1 MVRSPISLTLLLL
14 CSVTTW
20 AGQSRPGQGLQF
32 EPHPDKIG
40 IELDGIGDGS
50 RCMPFIDLAR
60 TTRPS
65 TKLNSGELVATDS
78 NGWPTADCQ
87 SVLFDI
93 RPFPAWN
100 PPIDDPEKFM
110 PDWSGTYH
118 LSLTGQ
124 AEIASGEGDAKVQN
138 FTYNSATNK
147 TRVDVT
153 IPKGT
158 GLLILKFS
166 HTRRTASSP
175 EGTGFTNLK
184 VLRPGYEENSRQ
196 VFTDEYVNALKPFAA
211 LRFMDVLAT
220 NHNPGYYGDTGHH
233 ALEWK
238 DRRLPSDA
246 TQVETGNKYG
256 LAWEYIVNLANQTG
270 RDAWI
275 NIPIAATDDYVRQLA
290 QFLKGGLKP
299 KIRIYIEHSN
309 EVWNFGFPQY
319 IYNKLAAIDEVKKGG
334 SVLNN
339 DGSQDQEVW
348 THRRHLKR
356 LHDIAMIF
364 KGVFGSNQMLTR
376 VRPIYASWLISP
388 DAHFKDVLQWGT
400 SVFGEPKS
408 YLYGIAAAAY
418 YSDEKSAKDATPEQ
432 VLVAMRKA
440 SDENMKFHTQLKPLA
455 DQYGLKYTQYEIGP
469 DSGGGRLDNIANRIR
484 ANRIPGMR
492 GVVLHDATSWFAM
505 GGDMYMYFA
514 SPGAYSRY
522 GCWGLSEDIRQLN
535 TPKWQAIYLLTGTPM
550 PK

>member
-1 MVRSPISLTLLLL
+1 MVRTALPLGLLLL

-20 AGQSRPGQGLQF
+20 AGESQPAQGMQVK
-32 EPHPDKIG
+32 PHPDKIG

-50 RCMPFIDLAR
+50 RCMPFIDVAK
-60 TTRPS
+60 TTRPY
-65 TKLNSGELVATDS
+65 TKLNSGDLVATDS
-78 NGWPTADCQ
+78 RGWPTADCQ

-118 LSLTGQ
+118 LALTGQ
-124 AEIASGEGDAKVQN
+124 AEVTSGEGDAKVQN
-138 FTYNSATNK
+138 ATYIPATN
-147 TRVDVT
+147 TTEAEVVV
-153 IPKGT
+153 PEGT

-166 HTRRTASSP
+166 HTRRSATSA
-175 EGTGFTNLK
+175 EGTGFSNLK
-184 VLRPGYEENSRQ
+184 LIRPGYPANTKQ
-196 VFTDEYVNALKPFAA
+196 VFTTEYLKALKPFAA
-211 LRFMDVLAT
+211 LRFMDTLAT
-220 NHNPGYYGDTGHH
+220 NHNPGYYGDAGHH
-233 ALEWK
+233 ALEWQ
-238 DRRLPSDA
+238 DRRLPMDA
-246 TQVETGNKYG
+246 TQQETGNKYG
-256 LAWEYIVNLANQTG
+256 LAWEYIVSLANETG
-270 RDAWI
+270 KDAWI
-275 NIPIAATDDYVRQLA
+275 NIPIAASDDYIRQLA
-290 QFLKGGLKP
+290 QFLKLKLKP
-299 KIRIYIEHSN
+299 NIRIYIEHSN

-334 SVLNN
+334 SPLNS

-364 KGVFGSNQMLTR
+364 KDAFGADQMLTR
-376 VRPIYASWLISP
+376 IRPIYASWLISP
-388 DAHFKDVLQWGT
+388 DAHFKDVLQWGANQ
-400 SVFGEPKS
+400 FGEPKS

-432 VLVAMRKA
+432 VLVTMQKA
-440 SDENMKFHTQLKPLA
+440 SDENMKFHAQLKPLA

-469 DSGGGRLDNIANRIR
+469 DSGGGRLDNLANRIR
-484 ANRIPGMR
+484 ANRIPGMKD
-492 GVVLHDATSWFAM
+492 VVLHDATKWFEM

-514 SPGAYSRY
+514 SPSAYSRY

-535 TPKWQAIYLLTGTPM
+535 TPKWQAIYQMTGTTA